1 MAKTIVVTGGVM
13 SGLGKGIASASIGRI
28 LQSRGYRVSA
38 IKIDPY
44 LNQDAGTMNPIEHGE
59 VFVLDDGGEVDM
71 DFGHYSRFMNISLT
85 SEHNITTGKIYKRV
99 MEKERKGDYLGQTV
113 QVIPH
118 VTNEVKAWIRDVA
131 KKDDIDIL
139 IIEVGGTTGDI
150 ENLPFLEALRQMK
163 AEEPGSVL
171 FVHLTLVP
179 DLSVVGEQKTKPT
192 QHSVKMLREVGI
204 DPDVIIGRSTIALT
218 QDTKKKISLF
228 CNVKEDSVISS
239 PDCETIYEVP
249 IVFESES
256 FSDTILRRFRLGEKD
271 TDLANWKKLVNRIKN
286 AADKEKIRIAIP
298 GKYTKLHDS
307 YVSILESLKHAG
319 ANQNVFIEPVWI
331 DTEEFEKDRSK
342 LKLLKDVD
350 GIVVPGG
357 FGSRGTEGKM
367 LAIQY
372 ARENNIPFLGLCY
385 GMQLATIE
393 YARNVCGLEG
403 ANSTEID
410 KNTPYPV
417 IDILP
422 EQKAV
427 AAMGGTMRLGAYPT
441 KLEKGTKARDIYG
454 KEVIYERHRH
464 RYEVNPD
471 YIARLEEKGLIFS
484 GKHPERNLMEV
495 IELKDHPFFLA
506 SQFHPEFKSGLE
518 QPAPLFV
525 GLVKAAQERRR
536 AG

>member
-1 MAKTIVVTGGVM
+1 M

-28 LQSRGYRVSA
+28 LQSRGYKVSA

-44 LNQDAGTMNPIEHGE
+44 LNQDAGTMNPVEHGE

-71 DFGHYSRFMNISLT
+71 DFGHYARFMNISLT

-118 VTNEVKAWIRDVA
+118 VTNEVKVWIREVA

-249 IVFESES
+249 LVFESES

-286 AADKEKIRIAIP
+286 AADKEKIRSRYPANTQSCMTP
-298 GKYTKLHDS
+298 MS
-307 YVSILESLKHAG
+307 ASLSH
-319 ANQNVFIEPVWI
+319 
-331 DTEEFEKDRSK
+331 
-342 LKLLKDVD
+342 
-350 GIVVPGG
+350 
-357 FGSRGTEGKM
+357 
-367 LAIQY
+367 
-372 ARENNIPFLGLCY
+372 
-385 GMQLATIE
+385 
-393 YARNVCGLEG
+393 
-403 ANSTEID
+403 
-410 KNTPYPV
+410 
-417 IDILP
+417 
-422 EQKAV
+422 
-427 AAMGGTMRLGAYPT
+427 
-441 KLEKGTKARDIYG
+441 
-454 KEVIYERHRH
+454 
-464 RYEVNPD
+464 
-471 YIARLEEKGLIFS
+471 
-484 GKHPERNLMEV
+484 
-495 IELKDHPFFLA
+495 
-506 SQFHPEFKSGLE
+506 
-518 QPAPLFV
+518 
-525 GLVKAAQERRR
+525 
-536 AG
+536 